1 MTAAKFTIGHIA
13 QAAGVHVETVRYY
26 QRRGLVSLPP
36 KRARGFRYY
45 TPETAS
51 RVRFIKRAQALGM
64 SLKEVQRLLKLES
77 KGACKETRSL
87 AVAKLALVE
96 SKWVFGTWRPT
107 IPMGVAQAR
116 ADLSTPQ
123 LECRATMAAEKKSR
137 GPAPD
142 RAQRQVV
149 SPEISRRRRTPQIRD
164 VHPTRSLAT
173 GSATG

>member
-1 MTAAKFTIGHIA
+1 MTEAKLTIGHIA
-13 QAAGVHVETVRYY
+13 HSAGVNVETVRYY

-64 SLKEVQRLLKLES
+64 SLKEVQRLLKLEA

-96 SKWVFGTWRPT
+96 SKLLDLARLRDVLRGL
-107 IPMGVAQAR
+107 VAACDQPHGA
-116 ADLSTPQ
+116 SCPIIEQ
-123 LECRATMAAEKKSR
+123 LETE
-137 GPAPD
+137 
-142 RAQRQVV
+142 
-149 SPEISRRRRTPQIRD
+149 
-164 VHPTRSLAT
+164 LA
-173 GSATG
+173 